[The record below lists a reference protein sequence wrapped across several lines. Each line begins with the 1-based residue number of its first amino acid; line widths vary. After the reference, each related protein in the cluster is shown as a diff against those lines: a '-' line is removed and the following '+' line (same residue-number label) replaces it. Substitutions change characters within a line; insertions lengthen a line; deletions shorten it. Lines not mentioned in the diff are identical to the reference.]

1 MPRTRRTTFPRVL
14 RADRRLGLQLS
25 ISPASSLSWLVSSL
39 PRLRGSLL
47 PLVDVPPRSLLFPGP
62 VKHLALAPA
71 PRWRQKQLVGNT
83 GAQSAKAKTPR
94 GCSSRWSGEGGRRQG
109 EDRAAARP
117 PLRKGEASGGSRPP
131 ALPFLLA
138 SPVPPQGLWSGG
150 AAPRTP
156 RFSGARL
163 KERSPPLSLLLR
175 VPGPPGWLAWVRE
188 AARRRCAHSFL
199 NQVLVD
205 PVRSH
210 SARPAVAGAP
220 GGGPGSRGPGPRCPV
235 LGTSHHLW
243 LAPALPPLSP
253 GSAVSR
259 LGLDIEGT
267 HVFVSLFACCFFF
280 QFSPQNHTRIS
291 RRPPCHL
298 SLPEVIGWEW
308 QWWTI

>member
-25 ISPASSLSWLVSSL
+25 ISPAFPLSWLVSSL

-138 SPVPPQGLWSGG
+138 SPAPPQGLWSGG

-199 NQVLVD
+199 DQVLVD
-205 PVRSH
+205 PVRLALSQAGGGRG
-210 SARPAVAGAP
+210 SRRWPGLPGARPAV
-220 GGGPGSRGPGPRCPV
+220 SPV
-235 LGTSHHLW
+235 GTSR
-243 LAPALPPLSP
+243 
-253 GSAVSR
+253 VSR
-259 LGLDIEGT
+259 SGHFPPPVTSPSPATAEPRFCGEPVRTGYRRDT
-267 HVFVSLFACCFFF
+267 CVS
-280 QFSPQNHTRIS
+280 
-291 RRPPCHL
+291 
-298 SLPEVIGWEW
+298 
-308 QWWTI
+308 